1 MAEAGEDAFA
11 KLAEEWGYLPEDL
24 KSLLESNFEKSEIRA
39 KKQRSNTANS
49 IAQYATGT
57 KLHAG
62 NIYGSIEKIE
72 RNFVNTYS
80 DIEVRDM
87 LDSALT
93 ALSKTGD
100 NKLIQNGIFE
110 LMDAG
115 LANDIDKFTEVSQF
129 INKVNWND
137 PVEAVSRLNREIK
150 IGSGASKDFA

>member
-1 MAEAGEDAFA
+1 M
-11 KLAEEWGYLPEDL
+11 AEEWGYLPEDL

-49 IAQYATGT
+49 IAQYTTGT

-72 RNFVNTYS
+72 KNFVNTYS

-100 NKLIQNGIFE
+100 NKLIQSGIFE
-110 LMDAG
+110 LIDAG
-115 LANDIDKFTEVSQF
+115 LANDIDKFTEIS
-129 INKVNWND
+129 
-137 PVEAVSRLNREIK
+137 
-150 IGSGASKDFA
+150 